1 MLFFIVFCCL
11 TETLFF
17 LQTKFSKL
25 LIPLK
30 HFPWPV
36 YIYFNL
42 ATSQLKNSDKFIK
55 DIFNLVLIGEI
66 PLYKRIFFLFI
77 RDWVDEKK
85 RKECNKIFKLSQVIL
100 TTLPHKL
107 SSNKMII
114 FLITKLCTV

>member
-85 RKECNKIFKLSQVIL
+85 EKNVIKSLS
-100 TTLPHKL
+100 
-107 SSNKMII
+107 
-114 FLITKLCTV
+114 